1 MSAPPDFLPSYPT
14 DFDTAPNDGEP
25 GQFSSGDPQE
35 GSASRDVEGTASDQ
49 LLYAFEMVENP
60 CSSVISLSS
69 TDSLHQTAPPAH
81 SEGVCVCARV
91 RVYTYAIVIPNHVY
105 VCVHHTML

>member
-35 GSASRDVEGTASDQ
+35 GSASGDVEGTASDQ
-49 LLYAFEMVENP
+49 LLHAFEMVENP

-81 SEGVCVCARV
+81 SEGVCVC
-91 RVYTYAIVIPNHVY
+91 
-105 VCVHHTML
+105 VCV